1 MVASPMLQ
9 EAYDLI
15 KNGHKTTAQDVLVRY
30 LDAHPDDPEAWW
42 LLANVVDERERREK
56 SLKRV
61 LKLNPEHVQ
70 ARRALA
76 RMIADRAAVRNP
88 VELMDDNPLVAY
100 PVLSVAY
107 NHIKD
112 GRRRSAQAML
122 TGHLNNNPD
131 DSAAWWLLAN
141 AVDSPDLREK
151 SLKRVLKLNPAHEQA
166 RRALARYYTDEAVVR
181 KPVELAQHTY
191 PLDLRF
197 KIIALAPQ
205 IIIMDATGKQILFVR
220 QKIWNLREDV
230 RIFRDE
236 SKTEELFRITANQLI
251 DMGLRY
257 HFRDTQTNQRL
268 GAIKQN
274 GQKTIWRS
282 RYDIEDQLDQAMH
295 QLTEDNPM
303 VKITDAVLGEIPVLG
318 FFTGYLLRPSF
329 TLMNRAEKPIMRI
342 IKEPAYYESKY
353 RIELLERNITA
364 EQEKRLLLGIMMMIQ
379 LTRSRG

>member
-1 MVASPMLQ
+1 
-9 EAYDLI
+9 I
-15 KNGHKTTAQDVLVRY
+15 KNGPKTTAQDVLVRY

-88 VELMDDNPLVAY
+88 VELMDDNPLVAS